1 MSSPTVILQFDKA
14 QICREEHI
22 LFEDLSLSVH
32 EGEFVYLVGP
42 MGSGK
47 STLLKS
53 VYAEVPIRQ
62 GSIRLFDKELR
73 GIKPS
78 ALPALRRQIGIIFQ
92 DFQLL
97 NRMTVY
103 ENLDI
108 VLRAW
113 GNTRRNSRAEH
124 IEQALTEV
132 GLERKGYKFPH
143 QLSGGEQQRVGIA
156 RALLAS
162 PKLILADEPTGN
174 LDLESGLAITRLLH
188 ELAQSKGT
196 SVLMATHNTHVLSQ
210 LPAREINLYD
220 SATSRQHWAID

>member
-1 MSSPTVILQFDKA
+1 MNNPEVILEFDKA
-14 QICREEHI
+14 QICREENI
-22 LFEDLSLSVH
+22 LFEDLCLSVH
-32 EGEFVYLVGP
+32 QGEFVYLVGP

-53 VYAEVPIRQ
+53 IYAEVPIRQ
-62 GSIRLFDKELR
+62 GSIRLFDQELR
-73 GIKPS
+73 NIKPHL
-78 ALPALRRQIGIIFQ
+78 LPKLRRQIGIIFQ

-113 GNTRRNSRAEH
+113 GENGRSRRAEH
-124 IEQALTEV
+124 INKALAEV

-156 RALLAS
+156 RALLAT

-174 LDLESGLAITRLLH
+174 LDLESGLAITGLLH
-188 ELAQSKGT
+188 DLAQSKGT
-196 SVLMATHNTHVLSQ
+196 AVLMATHNTHVLKHF
-210 LPAREINLYD
+210 PAREINLYNK
-220 SATSRQHWAID
+220 ATEQIEL

>member
-1 MSSPTVILQFDKA
+1 MSSPAVILQFDKA
-14 QICREEHI
+14 QICREENI
-22 LFEDLSLSVH
+22 LFEDLCLSVH

-53 VYAEVPIRQ
+53 VYAEVPIRK
-62 GSIRLFDKELR
+62 GSVRLFDQELR

-78 ALPALRRQIGIIFQ
+78 ALPELRRQIGIIFQ

-113 GNTRRNSRAEH
+113 GNHRRSSRAEH
-124 IEQALTEV
+124 IERALTEV

-156 RALLAS
+156 RALLAT

-174 LDLESGLAITRLLH
+174 LDLESGLIITGLLH
-188 ELAQSKGT
+188 DLAKSKGT
-196 SVLMATHNTHVLSQ
+196 AVLMATHNTHVLSQ
-210 LPAREINLYD
+210 LPAREVNLYED
-220 SATSRQHWAID
+220 RVAPSRLDID